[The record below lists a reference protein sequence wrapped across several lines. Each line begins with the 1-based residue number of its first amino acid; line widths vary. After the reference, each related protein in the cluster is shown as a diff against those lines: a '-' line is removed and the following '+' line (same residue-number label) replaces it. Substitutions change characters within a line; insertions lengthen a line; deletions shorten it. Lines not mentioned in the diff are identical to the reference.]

1 MRFNYT
7 YPVVTELSDVF
18 YCRARRKDLDL
29 EKCLN
34 DYLEANAFDRRRSAC
49 FRCPQGR
56 KNRESFASADLDEDA
71 AEALADAL
79 SQPVP
84 DSEVA
89 MAMGLPEADD
99 PPDKVAGG

>member
-7 YPVVTELSDVF
+7 YPVVTELEESF
-18 YCRARRKDLDL
+18 YCRARRKDLEL

-56 KNRESFASADLDEDA
+56 KNRESFAGGEMPEPGDE
-71 AEALADAL
+71 
-79 SQPVP
+79 
-84 DSEVA
+84 
-89 MAMGLPEADD
+89 
-99 PPDKVAGG
+99 